1 MTPHDPALKVLISKV
16 RGLAESQSQNSC
28 VQQTK
33 SEISMNKHNILF
45 IGLDTHKEFVEV
57 AYIEDQRGAKP
68 VHLGRQPSSKVA
80 IKKLARQFESKYPNA
95 TLHFVYEAG
104 PCGYWIYRLLTSL
117 GHCCYVVAPSL
128 IPKKPGDKVKT
139 DKRDAMMLAKLLK
152 SEDLTPIYVPEPE
165 DEAVRDLSRARETAM
180 KDLKDAKYQLKALLL
195 RNNIN
200 CKTKDNWS
208 AAHLRWLTERIRRVE
223 HLDNELAH
231 QVTSWRYYPV
241 VKAVQAMRGIR
252 LLVATGV
259 VAELGDLNRF
269 DHPRKLMSYVGLVS
283 SEHSSGGKRRL
294 GAITKCG
301 NGRARRL
308 LIEGAHSYRYNANIS
323 TELQKR
329 QEGLPKVVIDIAW
342 QAQLRLCRRYQ
353 RLMFKG
359 KHRNL
364 VVTAIARE
372 MIAYIWAISREVV
385 LTPVN
390 PKLRLSRVPA

>member
-1 MTPHDPALKVLISKV
+1 
-16 RGLAESQSQNSC
+16 
-28 VQQTK
+28 
-33 SEISMNKHNILF
+33 MNKHNILF
-45 IGLDTHKEFVEV
+45 IGLDTHKVFVEV
-57 AYIEDQRGAKP
+57 AYIEDQRGAKS
-68 VHLGRQPSSKVA
+68 VHLGKQPTTKLA
-80 IKKLARQFESKYPNA
+80 ITKLARQFESKYPDA

-165 DEAVRDLSRARETAM
+165 DEAVRDLSRAREVAM
-180 KDLKDAKYQLKALLL
+180 KDLKDAKYQLKAMLL
-195 RNNIN
+195 RNDIN
-200 CKTKDNWS
+200 CKVKDNWS
-208 AAHLRWLTERIRRVE
+208 APHLRWLTALVLPHPAQQIVLQECIQIITERTQRVE
-223 HLDNELAH
+223 RLVNELTH
-231 QVTSWRYYPV
+231 QVQSWRYYPV
-241 VKAVQAMRGIR
+241 VKAVQAMLGVR

-283 SEHSSGGKRRL
+283 SEHSSGGKRKL
-294 GAITKCG
+294 GGITKCG

-323 TELQKR
+323 TEIQKR
-329 QEGLPKVVIDIAW
+329 QEGLPKAITDIAW

-353 RLMFKG
+353 RLSHKG
-359 KHRNL
+359 KHYN
-364 VVTAIARE
+364 VIITAIARE

>member
-1 MTPHDPALKVLISKV
+1 
-16 RGLAESQSQNSC
+16 
-28 VQQTK
+28 
-33 SEISMNKHNILF
+33 MNKHNILF

-57 AYIEDQRGAKP
+57 AYIEDQRGAVP
-68 VHLGRQPSSKVA
+68 VHLGKQPSSKVA
-80 IKKLARQFESKYPNA
+80 LKKLARHFESKYPDA
-95 TLHFVYEAG
+95 TLHFAYEAG

-152 SEDLTPIYVPEPE
+152 SEDLSPIYVPEPE
-165 DEAVRDLSRARETAM
+165 DEAVRDLSRAREVAM
-180 KDLKDAKYQLKALLL
+180 KDLKDAKYQLKAMLL
-195 RNNIN
+195 RNDIN
-200 CKTKDNWS
+200 CKVKDNWS
-208 AAHLRWLTERIRRVE
+208 APHLRWLTELVLPHPAQQIVLQECIQTITERIQRLER
-223 HLDNELAH
+223 LDNELCN
-231 QVTSWRYYPV
+231 QVQRWRYYPV
-241 VKAVQAMRGIR
+241 VKAVQAMRGVR

-259 VAELGDLNRF
+259 VAELGDLSRF
-269 DHPRKLMSYVGLVS
+269 DHPRKLMSYVGLVP
-283 SEHSSGGKRRL
+283 SEHSSGGKRKQ
-294 GAITKCG
+294 GGITKCG

-308 LIEGAHSYRYNANIS
+308 LIEGAHSYRYSANIS

-329 QEGLPKVVIDIAW
+329 QEGLPKTIIDIAW

-353 RLMFKG
+353 RLMHKG
-359 KHRNL
+359 KHYN
-364 VVTAIARE
+364 VVVAAIARE

>member
-1 MTPHDPALKVLISKV
+1 
-16 RGLAESQSQNSC
+16 
-28 VQQTK
+28 
-33 SEISMNKHNILF
+33 MNKHNILF

-57 AYIEDQRGAKP
+57 AYIEDQRGAQAI
-68 VHLGRQPSSKVA
+68 HHGRQSTTKLA
-80 IKKLARQFESKYPNA
+80 ITKLARQFESKYPDA

-139 DKRDAMMLAKLLK
+139 DKRDAMKLAKLLK

-165 DEAVRDLSRARETAM
+165 DEAVRDLSRAREVAM
-180 KDLKDAKYQLKALLL
+180 KDLKDAKYQLKAMLL
-195 RNNIN
+195 RNDIN
-200 CKTKDNWS
+200 CKIKDNWS
-208 AAHLRWLTERIRRVE
+208 ASHLRWLTELILPHPAQQIVLQECIQTITERIQRLER
-223 HLDNELAH
+223 LDNELVN
-231 QVTSWRYYPV
+231 QVQRWRYYPV
-241 VKAVQAMRGIR
+241 VKAVQAMRGVR

-283 SEHSSGGKRRL
+283 SEHSSGGKRKL

-308 LIEGAHSYRYNANIS
+308 LIEGAHSYRYSANIS

-329 QEGLPKVVIDIAW
+329 QEGLPKIITDIAW

-353 RLMFKG
+353 RLMHKG
-359 KHRNL
+359 KHYN
-364 VVTAIARE
+364 VVITAIARE

-390 PKLRLSRVPA
+390 PKHRLSRVPA